1 MENKKMNNN
10 IELGQ
15 SENLLQIN
23 GKIVGFDPSTFDRS
37 GSYVENFEKIGN
49 SKYNIKV
56 VENFLSLE
64 ECSLIIDSLNSK
76 EYVEHDLQI
85 DDKNNPTIK
94 RKSYMGLE
102 IAGMQ
107 QKRVQEILEDSYD
120 VKVIPGSAHVAK
132 WEPGQKLELH
142 VDDLGRTSYNH
153 MASLI
158 YLNDD
163 YEGGE
168 IEFPTH
174 NLSLKLSAGSLIM
187 FPGNANYPHEVKSI
201 ISGYRYTMPIWFS
214 FI

>member
-1 MENKKMNNN
+1 MKSDA
-10 IELGQ
+10 
-15 SENLLQIN
+15 SESLLEIN
-23 GKIVGFDPSTFDRS
+23 GKIVGFDPSNFERS
-37 GSYVENFEKIGN
+37 DSYIANFEKIGSN
-49 SKYNIKV
+49 KENIKV
-56 VENFLSLE
+56 INNFLSLE
-64 ECSLIIDSLNSK
+64 ECNLIIDSLNSN

-94 RKSYMGLE
+94 RKSYMGLDV
-102 IAGMQ
+102 AHVQ
-107 QKRVQEILEDSYD
+107 QERVKQILEESYG
-120 VKVIPGSAHVAK
+120 VKVVPGSAHVAK

-174 NLSLKLSAGSLIM
+174 DISLKLSAGSLIM
-187 FPGNANYPHEVKSI
+187 FPGNENYPHEVKPI
-201 ISGYRYTMPIWFS
+201 VSGYRYTMPIWFT
-214 FI
+214 FK

>member
-1 MENKKMNNN
+1 MHNDMES
-10 IELGQ
+10 GR
-15 SENLLQIN
+15 SENILIIN
-23 GKIVGFDPSTFDRS
+23 GKVVGFDPSNFERS
-37 GSYVENFEKIGN
+37 DSYVTNFNKIGN
-49 SKYNIKV
+49 NKDNIKV
-56 VENFLSLE
+56 INDFLSLE
-64 ECSLIIDSLNSK
+64 ECKMIIDSLNSK

-94 RKSYMGLE
+94 RKSYMGLDV
-102 IAGMQ
+102 AGIQQ
-107 QKRVQEILEDSYD
+107 QKVQKILEDSYD

-174 NLSLKLSAGSLIM
+174 NVSLKLSAGSLIM
-187 FPGNANYPHEVKSI
+187 FPGNEHYPHEVKPI
-201 ISGYRYTMPIWFS
+201 LSGYRYTMPLWFT
-214 FI
+214 FA

>member
-1 MENKKMNNN
+1 MHND
-10 IELGQ
+10 IESDR
-15 SENLLQIN
+15 SENLLEIN
-23 GKIVGFDPSTFDRS
+23 GKIVGFDPSNFERS
-37 GSYVENFEKIGN
+37 DSYVENFEKIGN
-49 SKYNIKV
+49 NKDNIKV
-56 VENFLSLE
+56 VNNFLSLE
-64 ECSLIIDSLNSK
+64 ECKMIIDSLNSK
-76 EYVEHDLQI
+76 EYIEHDLQI

-94 RKSYMGLE
+94 RKSYMGLDV
-102 IAGMQ
+102 AGMQ
-107 QKRVQEILEDSYD
+107 QKKVQEVLEKSYD
-120 VKVIPGSAHVAK
+120 VKVTPGSAHVAK

-174 NLSLKLSAGSLIM
+174 GLSLKLSAGSLIM
-187 FPGNANYPHEVKSI
+187 FPGNVNYPHEVKPI
-201 ISGYRYTMPIWFS
+201 ISGHRYTMPIWFS